1 MDGSV
6 KVNQIQVNYKQFKIK
21 VMSRTAIIITSNL
34 IVGVGVGTF
43 FIGRAVG
50 KKSSSS
56 GDSDK

>member
-1 MDGSV
+1 
-6 KVNQIQVNYKQFKIK
+6 
-21 VMSRTAIIITSNL
+21 MSRTAIIISSIL

-50 KKSSSS
+50 KKSTSS